1 MAIKCGGKV
10 YFGRGGMFGVCEVPK
25 GVQQAKRVPLV
36 KRPQVYTGG
45 GVSARAVLASAGI
58 AGGGAVRVSAKPS
71 PMPKDAEAKGMT
83 ERERAAAKYFEAVE
97 AAVFRA
103 DGERLGA
110 DGEKMPDAEEAKEA
124 ASAEAIP
131 EAAGAAP
138 TEPEEPKVEEAA
150 DLPRGDAAGEPTR
163 GRRKRRA
170 GKRSRQM
177 PRAEATEGKR
187 EDEQVAADGAGEPA
201 AE

>member
-1 MAIKCGGKV
+1 
-10 YFGRGGMFGVCEVPK
+10 MFGVCEVPR
-25 GVQQAKRVPLV
+25 GVQRAKGVPLV

-58 AGGGAVRVSAKPS
+58 AGSGAVRVSAKPS
-71 PMPKDAEAKGMT
+71 PVPKDAGAKGMT
-83 ERERAAAKYFEAVE
+83 ERERAAVKYFEAVE
-97 AAVFRA
+97 AAVSRA

-110 DGEKMPDAEEAKEA
+110 EGEKMPDAEEAKEA

-131 EAAGAAP
+131 GAAGAAP
-138 TEPEEPKVEEAA
+138 TEPEGRTREEAA
-150 DLPRGDAAGEPTR
+150 ELPLGDAAGEPTC

-177 PRAEATEGKR
+177 PRAEAT
-187 EDEQVAADGAGEPA
+187 
-201 AE
+201 